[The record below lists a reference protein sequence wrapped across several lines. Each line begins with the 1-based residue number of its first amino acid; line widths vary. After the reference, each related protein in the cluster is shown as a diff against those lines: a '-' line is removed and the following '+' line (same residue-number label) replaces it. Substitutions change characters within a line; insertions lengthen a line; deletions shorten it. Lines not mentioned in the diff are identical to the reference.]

1 MAAAAPSAPGS
12 FDGRVFHVHCD
23 PMIPTETLAFDFPAQ
38 GENKFGVCVPE
49 IFLVVHSPDLLAAIQ
64 KQLQTHLAG
73 TYNAQSVC
81 VQLGDSEGAL
91 GSEMIS
97 ENLAS
102 RLTTAL
108 NVVRNKAYEAHRE
121 KYGGAGSS
129 GAAAAAGTL
138 ANLIPT
144 SAGLRIYPKLPE
156 VKGDK
161 ASTDAKIRELAIKY
175 GAIADDHGAVRDMSK
190 LDVTIK
196 INIFGFYKGAFY
208 LNYRLIAPF
217 RHREK
222 PEVLAE
228 AKKPRKRA
236 TPAPRK
242 PRAAASAGAGGSEEA
257 DGHTSDVEAPAAG
270 KRKADGAGASKK
282 RVRPTN
288 VAADAALSVDPSE
301 FSNEDDLALAY
312 IKAGMPLRMATQ
324 KAMEHFSNAEGAP
337 AFMAVSRSMT
347 SSGGAG
353 AGGAAAD
360 SDDE

>member
-1 MAAAAPSAPGS
+1 MAAAPST

-23 PMIPTETLAFDFPAQ
+23 PMITAESLVFDFPGQ

-49 IFLVVHSPDLLAAIQ
+49 IFLVVHSADLLAAIQ
-64 KQLQTHLAG
+64 KQLQTHLNG

-81 VQLGDSEGAL
+81 VQLGDAEGAL

-97 ENLAS
+97 ENLAH
-102 RLTTAL
+102 RLTNVL
-108 NVVRNKAYEAHRE
+108 NVVRNKACEAHRE
-121 KYGGAGSS
+121 KYTTGGGASAS
-129 GAAAAAGTL
+129 

-161 ASTDAKIRELAIKY
+161 DATTAKIRELAIKY
-175 GAIADDHGAVRDMSK
+175 GAIADAEGNVRDMSK

-217 RHREK
+217 KHREK
-222 PEVLAE
+222 PEILAE
-228 AKKPRKRA
+228 TKKARKRA
-236 TPAPRK
+236 PAAPRK
-242 PRAAASAGAGGSEEA
+242 PRLSAGAGGAAADEEA
-257 DGHTSDVEAPAAG
+257 HSDAEGAAAG
-270 KRKADGAGASKK
+270 KRKADGAAAPKK

-288 VAADAALSVDPSE
+288 VAADAALTVDPAD

-312 IKAGMPLRMATQ
+312 VKAGMPLRMATQ
-324 KAMEHFSNAEGAP
+324 KAMEHFSSAEAAP
-337 AFMAVSRSMT
+337 SFRSLSRAMSVAG
-347 SSGGAG
+347 GGAG
-353 AGGAAAD
+353 AGGATE